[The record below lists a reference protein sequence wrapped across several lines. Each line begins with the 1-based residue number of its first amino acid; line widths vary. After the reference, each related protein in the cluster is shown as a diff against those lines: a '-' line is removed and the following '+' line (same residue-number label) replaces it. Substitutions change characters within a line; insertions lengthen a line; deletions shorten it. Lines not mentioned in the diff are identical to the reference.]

1 MRSDVHHAAL
11 KAAAKVAF
19 SVALL
24 NGCSGVDALRGAESA
39 DGDEALS
46 NEAAIAASSTKKPA
60 QKSGTKKPAAAEP
73 CPDAGT
79 EADAAPAKPSCEALL
94 AATFPIPADYKWE
107 PEPQSKDVVACCDE
121 ELTTKDAMSTYRW
134 DCCVAYDPTAT
145 PDPNVGSG
153 MNEHAMACT
162 PWGPP
167 VPPSM
172 KRARRSSVAT
182 MQAVA

>member
-11 KAAAKVAF
+11 EAAAKLAF

-24 NGCSGVDALRGAESA
+24 NGCSGADALRGAESP
-39 DGDEALS
+39 DGEDAAS
-46 NEAAIAASSTKKPA
+46 NESAIAASETKKPA
-60 QKSGTKKPAAAEP
+60 PKKPAAPAP

-79 EADAAPAKPSCEALL
+79 AADAAPAKPSCEALL
-94 AATFPIPADYKWE
+94 AATFPDPAMYKWE
-107 PEPQSKDVVACCDE
+107 PEPRSKDVVACCDE
-121 ELTTKDAMSTYRW
+121 ELTTNGAASTYRW
-134 DCCVAYDPTAT
+134 DCCVAYDPAAA
-145 PDPNVGSG
+145 PDANAGFRT
-153 MNEHAMACT
+153 NEHWMACT